1 MFQRILIANR
11 GEIAL
16 RVLRACRE
24 MDIEAVCIFSE
35 ADRGAPYLDLA
46 DRAVCIGPAAAAK
59 SYLDVSRIM
68 SAAAVTDC
76 DAVHPGYGFLAENAH
91 FAEVVNASG
100 MTFIGP
106 SPHAIRT
113 LGNKTAARKLATE
126 SGVPLLPG
134 TTENVETE
142 EEAREIARDIGYP
155 VIIKAASGG
164 GGRGMRVAH
173 NEAALVSG
181 YTQAKTEAGAAF
193 KDDSVYIEKFLENP
207 RHVEVQL
214 IADSHGNVVYCGERD
229 CSMQRRNQKLVEEAP
244 CPVLDAEQRKAIG
257 ECAVRLARAAGYV
270 TAGTAEFLMDSTTGQ
285 FYFMEVNT
293 RIQVEHPVSELVTGI
308 DLIRAQIMAAAGQ
321 RLPFTQDDIVLRGHA
336 IECRINAED
345 VDANFRPSPGKI
357 QGIFI
362 PGGRGV
368 RWDSHVTAG
377 YVVPPNYDSMVG
389 KLIVHGDTREEAITI
404 MRRALKELRVE
415 GIPTTVPLHLR
426 IMNDGNFQSGAVHIH
441 YLERTLLKS

>member
-24 MDIEAVCIFSE
+24 MDIEAVCIYSE

-46 DRAVCIGPAAAAK
+46 DKAVCIGPGAAAK

-68 SAAAVTDC
+68 SAAAIADC

-173 NEAALVSG
+173 NEASLVSG
-181 YTQAKTEAGAAF
+181 YNQAKAEAGAAF

-214 IADSHGNVVYCGERD
+214 ICDSHGNYVYCGERD

-244 CPVLDAEQRKAIG
+244 CPVLGPEQRKAIG
-257 ECAVRLARAAGYV
+257 ECAVRLAKAAGYV
-270 TAGTAEFLMDSTTGQ
+270 TAGTAEFLMDSTSGQ

-293 RIQVEHPVSELVTGI
+293 RIQVEHPVTEMITGI
-308 DLIRAQIMAAAGQ
+308 DLIRAQIMAAAGEK
-321 RLPFTQDDIVLRGHA
+321 LPFTQKDVKIHGHA
-336 IECRINAED
+336 IEVRINAED
-345 VDANFRPSPGKI
+345 VEANFRPSPGKI
-357 QGIFI
+357 VNLFV

-368 RWDSHVTAG
+368 RWDSHVKAG

-389 KLIVHGDTREEAITI
+389 KLIVHGATREEAISI
-404 MRRALKELRVE
+404 MRRALKEIRIE

-426 IMNDGNFQSGAVHIH
+426 IMNDGNFQSGDVHIH

>member
-16 RVLRACRE
+16 RVLRACKE
-24 MDIEAVCIFSE
+24 MDIETVCIYSE
-35 ADRGAPYLDLA
+35 ADRGASYLDMA
-46 DRAVCIGPAAAAK
+46 DESVCIGPGPAGK
-59 SYLDVSRIM
+59 SYLDISRIM
-68 SAAAVTDC
+68 AAAAITDA
-76 DAVHPGYGFLAENAH
+76 DAVHPGYGFLSENAH
-91 FAEVVNASG
+91 FAEVVRASG
-100 MTFIGP
+100 MAFVGP
-106 SPHAIRT
+106 SPEAIRL
-113 LGNKTAARKLATE
+113 LGNKTQARKLATE
-126 SGVPLLPG
+126 HKVPLLPG

-142 EEAREIARDIGYP
+142 EEAREIAREIGYP

-214 IADSHGNVVYCGERD
+214 MADSHGNVVYCGERD
-229 CSMQRRNQKLVEEAP
+229 CSMQRRNQKLVEESP
-244 CPVLDAEQRKAIG
+244 CPVITPAERAAIG
-257 ECAVRLARAAGYV
+257 ESAVRLAKAAGYV
-270 TAGTAEFLMDSTTGQ
+270 TAGTAEFLMDSKTKQ
-285 FYFMEVNT
+285 FYFMDVNT
-293 RIQVEHPVSELVTGI
+293 RIQVEHPVTEMVTGF
-308 DLIRAQIMAAAGQ
+308 DLIKAQIMAAAGLE
-321 RLPFTQDDIVLRGHA
+321 LPFKQSDVKIRGHS

-357 QGIFI
+357 TNIFI

-368 RWDSHVTAG
+368 RWDSHVCAG
-377 YVVPPNYDSMVG
+377 YTVPPNYDSMIG
-389 KLIVHGDTREEAITI
+389 KLIVHGDDRPQAIAI
-404 MRRALKELRVE
+404 MRRALRELKVE

-426 IMNDGNFQSGAVHIH
+426 IMNDGNFQTGDVHIH
-441 YLERTLLKS
+441 YTERTLLK